1 MVGLFMHYKYIAI
14 EGNIGAGKTTL
25 AQLLSEQYSG
35 RLILEQF
42 EENPFLPK
50 FYKEPDK
57 YALQLEMSFLIDRY
71 KQLNE
76 ILSEPNIFTSF
87 TVADYMLPKSLLF
100 SKINLQP
107 GDFKLYSLFFQLI
120 QKKVPK
126 PDVIFYL
133 HAETEQLQ
141 RNIRKRGRSY
151 EQNINRHYLGKIERI
166 YFEYFKQ
173 TPNLKVVV
181 IDVNDKDWISDMY
194 AYQSLL
200 KLIEQEYE
208 PGLNY
213 VKLETEV

>member
-1 MVGLFMHYKYIAI
+1 MIYKYVTI

-25 AQLLSEQYSG
+25 AQLLSEEFGG

-50 FYKEPDK
+50 FYENPQQF
-57 YALQLEMSFLIDRY
+57 ALQLEMSFLIDRY
-71 KQLNE
+71 KQLNA

-87 TVADYMLPKSLLF
+87 TVSDYMLSKSLLF
-100 SKINLQP
+100 AKVNLSP
-107 GDFKLYSLFFQLI
+107 GDYKLYSLFFQLI
-120 QKKVPK
+120 QRKLPK
-126 PDVIFYL
+126 PDIIFYL

-141 RNIRKRGRSY
+141 RNIKKRGRSY
-151 EQNINRHYLGKIERI
+151 EQNINRHYLGKIERM

-173 TPNLKVVV
+173 TPNLKVVIV
-181 IDVNDKDWISDMY
+181 DVNDKDWISDMY
-194 AYQSLL
+194 AYKSLL
-200 KLIEQEYE
+200 KVFDTHYE